1 MNALSSPAVLGAV
14 FATVA
19 GVATVIA
26 RVLPVAVDRLAGPPF
41 ASPRL
46 RRLFGALFVAGAIA
60 LAWWELVAQGQVPVV
75 AGGVVEPAAA
85 TVLLSRYAAHLVLF
99 SLLTVATWVDFRQ
112 RVIPDAIT
120 VPGVL
125 VGLVWVAIHPDSLL
139 PVAIEVPRSF
149 AAPRLEPDVLGAW
162 GGLHAVGVPAVLGGR
177 PALGG
182 LVAALILFF
191 AWWIVGT
198 APACDAEGRPL
209 PAPRGWRRLG
219 EPRLGAATIGLLTIG
234 TGWLVGGSQW
244 AGIWASLLGI
254 LVSGAIVWLT
264 RIGASRALGQEA
276 LGFGDV
282 TLMAMAGS
290 WLGWQAC
297 LLACCLAV
305 FLGLGHG
312 LLQYLRQRENEL
324 PFGPSLCLALG
335 LVVVTWRPLWERASP
350 FFERPGELAIV
361 ITAVIVLT
369 AVSLAIWRRVR
380 DGYGGERA

>member
-1 MNALSSPAVLGAV
+1 MNGPPLPAGLVAV
-14 FATVA
+14 FAAVA
-19 GVATVIA
+19 VVATCLA
-26 RVLPVAVDRLAGPPF
+26 RFLPVAVDRLAGPPL
-41 ASPRL
+41 ASPLL
-46 RRLFGALFVAGAIA
+46 RRLFGGVFVAGAIT
-60 LAWWELVAQGQVPVV
+60 LAWWELVARGQLPFV
-75 AGGVVEPAAA
+75 AGGVAEPAASPA
-85 TVLLSRYAAHLVLF
+85 LLSRYAAHLVFF

-112 RVIPDAIT
+112 RIIPDAIT

-125 VGLVWVAIHPDSLL
+125 LGLVWAAVHPDALL
-139 PVAIEVPRSF
+139 PVAMEVPRSF

-162 GGLHAVGVPAVLGGR
+162 GGVRAVGVPAVLGSR
-177 PALGG
+177 PAFGG
-182 LVAALILFF
+182 LLAALALFF
-191 AWWIVGT
+191 AWWAAGT
-198 APACDAEGRPL
+198 APACDADGRPL
-209 PAPRGWRRLG
+209 PVPRGWRRLC
-219 EPRLGAATIGLLTIG
+219 EPRLGAAVIGSLAIVAT
-234 TGWLVGGSQW
+234 WVEGSTHW
-244 AGIWASLLGI
+244 AGIWAALVGI

-305 FLGLGHG
+305 FIGLGHG

-335 LVVVTWRPLWERASP
+335 IVVVTWRPLWERAAP
-350 FFERPGELAIV
+350 FFERPGELAVV

-369 AVSLAIWRRVR
+369 AISLAIWRRVR
-380 DGYGGERA
+380 GAHGGERA